1 MDIQFVSF
9 EQYCNL
15 KKYKKFCDKTIY
27 KTFNELQ
34 KYKDTEGNII
44 DELSL
49 FNKYISEC
57 TKDNKELIINKN
69 SMKTEDIKSKEKK
82 ERVLGW
88 KENLKL
94 AFQQN
99 KDIDPKNLS
108 EKEKKYWQELQTSDV
123 KKKPKVTLLDK
134 AKSLKEKIIAN
145 ANIFAD
151 KILNKAIAKEEQQK
165 AWETRKEELKA
176 EAAKKR
182 KEAALKKREEKAK
195 KLTQIHAS
203 IPTKDTSK
211 KQKAIDKEIEKKH
224 DEKMIAMETKFENF
238 NPKQR
243 KLTKEERIERNRKR
257 AIKLVHHE
265 EIKDKI
271 KHTTKEEREKAAA
284 EARKAAYL
292 AYKAEMQRQASE
304 IEADPTYQARQKKR
318 AKSEQERLN
327 MLAEKRK
334 ARMDKLQRVELTQ
347 KQKTLKDLEH
357 FKLAQERRNKKK
369 LERRQMYLSKGGI
382 QLPKVKNKV
391 EIRPI
396 VEQPKKQD
404 SSKHRYIVRT
414 QYIDQPSLTGDRVG
428 AIVCLPDKLKDIVKY
443 SFNKMMEKES
453 DKVVGY
459 FIYDSDNP
467 EVCIMEMVN
476 SKYREIDGVTI
487 TRLQKQDKTA
497 A

>member
-1 MDIQFVSF
+1 
-9 EQYCNL
+9 
-15 KKYKKFCDKTIY
+15 
-27 KTFNELQ
+27 
-34 KYKDTEGNII
+34 
-44 DELSL
+44 
-49 FNKYISEC
+49 
-57 TKDNKELIINKN
+57 
-69 SMKTEDIKSKEKK
+69 MKTKDIKSTEKK
-82 ERVLGW
+82 
-88 KENLKL
+88 
-94 AFQQN
+94 
-99 KDIDPKNLS
+99 IS
-108 EKEKKYWQELQTSDV
+108 S
-123 KKKPKVTLLDK
+123 LDK
-134 AKSLKEKIIAN
+134 VKALKEKIIAN
-145 ANIFAD
+145 ANALAD
-151 KILNKAIAKEEQQK
+151 RILSKAIAKEEQEK
-165 AWETRKEELKA
+165 AWETRKKELKA

-195 KLTQIHAS
+195 KLSQIHSS

-211 KQKAIDKEIEKKH
+211 KQKAIDKAIEEKH
-224 DEKMIAMETKFENF
+224 DEKMIAKETKFEDF
-238 NPKQR
+238 NPKRQ
-243 KLTKEERIERNRKR
+243 KLTKEERIERNKKR
-257 AIKLVHHE
+257 AIKLIHHK

-271 KHTTKEEREKAAA
+271 KHITKEEKEKIAA
-284 EARKAAYL
+284 EARKAGYL
-292 AYKAEMQRQASE
+292 AYKAEMQKQASE
-304 IEADPTYQARQKKR
+304 IAADPKAYQIRQEKR
-318 AKSEQERLN
+318 KKSEQERLN

-357 FKLAQERRNKKK
+357 FKLAQERRNEKK
-369 LERRQMYLSKGGI
+369 LQRRQMYLSKGGI

-391 EIRPI
+391 KVRPI

>member
-1 MDIQFVSF
+1 
-9 EQYCNL
+9 
-15 KKYKKFCDKTIY
+15 
-27 KTFNELQ
+27 
-34 KYKDTEGNII
+34 
-44 DELSL
+44 
-49 FNKYISEC
+49 
-57 TKDNKELIINKN
+57 
-69 SMKTEDIKSKEKK
+69 MKTKDIKSTEKK
-82 ERVLGW
+82 
-88 KENLKL
+88 
-94 AFQQN
+94 
-99 KDIDPKNLS
+99 IS
-108 EKEKKYWQELQTSDV
+108 S
-123 KKKPKVTLLDK
+123 LDK
-134 AKSLKEKIIAN
+134 VKALKEKIIAN
-145 ANIFAD
+145 ANALAD
-151 KILNKAIAKEEQQK
+151 RILSKAIAKEEQEK

-195 KLTQIHAS
+195 KLSQIHSS

-211 KQKAIDKEIEKKH
+211 EQKAIDKAIEEKH
-224 DEKMIAMETKFENF
+224 DKKIIAKETKFEDF
-238 NPKQR
+238 NPKRQ
-243 KLTKEERIERNRKR
+243 KLTKEERIERNKKR
-257 AIKLVHHE
+257 AIKLIHHK
-265 EIKDKI
+265 EIKDKT
-271 KHTTKEEREKAAA
+271 KHITKEERERIVA
-284 EARKAAYL
+284 EARKAGYL
-292 AYKAEMQRQASE
+292 AYKAEMQKQASE
-304 IEADPTYQARQKKR
+304 IAADPKAYQARQEKR
-318 AKSEQERLN
+318 KKSEQERLN

-357 FKLAQERRNKKK
+357 FKLVQERRNKKK
-369 LERRQMYLSKGGI
+369 LERRQMYLSKSGI

>member
-1 MDIQFVSF
+1 
-9 EQYCNL
+9 
-15 KKYKKFCDKTIY
+15 
-27 KTFNELQ
+27 
-34 KYKDTEGNII
+34 
-44 DELSL
+44 
-49 FNKYISEC
+49 
-57 TKDNKELIINKN
+57 
-69 SMKTEDIKSKEKK
+69 MKTKDIKSTEKK
-82 ERVLGW
+82 
-88 KENLKL
+88 
-94 AFQQN
+94 
-99 KDIDPKNLS
+99 IS
-108 EKEKKYWQELQTSDV
+108 S
-123 KKKPKVTLLDK
+123 LDK
-134 AKSLKEKIIAN
+134 VKALKEKIIAN
-145 ANIFAD
+145 ANALAD
-151 KILNKAIAKEEQQK
+151 RILSKAIAKEEQEK
-165 AWETRKEELKA
+165 AWETRKKELKA

-195 KLTQIHAS
+195 KFSQIRSS

-211 KQKAIDKEIEKKH
+211 KQKAIDKAIEEKH
-224 DEKMIAMETKFENF
+224 DEKMIAKEIKFEDF
-238 NPKQR
+238 NPKRQ
-243 KLTKEERIERNRKR
+243 KLTKEERIERNKKR
-257 AIKLVHHE
+257 AIKLIHHK
-265 EIKDKI
+265 EIKDKT
-271 KHTTKEEREKAAA
+271 KHITKEERERIAA
-284 EARKAAYL
+284 EARKAGYL
-292 AYKAEMQRQASE
+292 AYKAEMQKQASE
-304 IEADPTYQARQKKR
+304 IAADPKAYQARQEKR
-318 AKSEQERLN
+318 EKSEQERLN

-357 FKLAQERRNKKK
+357 FKLAQERRNEKK
-369 LERRQMYLSKGGI
+369 LQRRQMYLSKGGI

-391 EIRPI
+391 EVRPI
-396 VEQPKKQD
+396 IEQPKKQD

-487 TRLQKQDKTA
+487 TRLQKQNKTA

>member
-1 MDIQFVSF
+1 
-9 EQYCNL
+9 
-15 KKYKKFCDKTIY
+15 
-27 KTFNELQ
+27 
-34 KYKDTEGNII
+34 
-44 DELSL
+44 
-49 FNKYISEC
+49 
-57 TKDNKELIINKN
+57 
-69 SMKTEDIKSKEKK
+69 MKTKDIKSTEKK
-82 ERVLGW
+82 
-88 KENLKL
+88 
-94 AFQQN
+94 
-99 KDIDPKNLS
+99 IS
-108 EKEKKYWQELQTSDV
+108 S
-123 KKKPKVTLLDK
+123 LDK
-134 AKSLKEKIIAN
+134 VKALKEKIIAN
-145 ANIFAD
+145 ANALAD
-151 KILNKAIAKEEQQK
+151 RILSKAIAKEEQEK

-195 KLTQIHAS
+195 KLSQIHSS

-211 KQKAIDKEIEKKH
+211 KQKAIDKAIEEKH
-224 DEKMIAMETKFENF
+224 DKKMIAKETKFEDF
-238 NPKQR
+238 NPKRQ
-243 KLTKEERIERNRKR
+243 KLTKEERIERNKKR
-257 AIKLVHHE
+257 AIKLIHHK
-265 EIKDKI
+265 EIKDKT
-271 KHTTKEEREKAAA
+271 KHITKEEKEKIAA
-284 EARKAAYL
+284 EDRKAGYL
-292 AYKAEMQRQASE
+292 AYKAEMQKQASE
-304 IEADPTYQARQKKR
+304 IAADPKAYQVRQEKR
-318 AKSEQERLN
+318 KKSEQERLN

-357 FKLAQERRNKKK
+357 FKLAQERRNEKK
-369 LERRQMYLSKGGI
+369 LQRRQMYLSKGGI

-391 EIRPI
+391 EVRPI
-396 VEQPKKQD
+396 IEQPKKQD

>member
-1 MDIQFVSF
+1 
-9 EQYCNL
+9 
-15 KKYKKFCDKTIY
+15 
-27 KTFNELQ
+27 
-34 KYKDTEGNII
+34 
-44 DELSL
+44 
-49 FNKYISEC
+49 
-57 TKDNKELIINKN
+57 
-69 SMKTEDIKSKEKK
+69 MKTKDIKSTEKK
-82 ERVLGW
+82 
-88 KENLKL
+88 
-94 AFQQN
+94 
-99 KDIDPKNLS
+99 IS
-108 EKEKKYWQELQTSDV
+108 S
-123 KKKPKVTLLDK
+123 LDK
-134 AKSLKEKIIAN
+134 VKALKEKIIAN
-145 ANIFAD
+145 ANALAD
-151 KILNKAIAKEEQQK
+151 RILNKAIAKEEQQK

-182 KEAALKKREEKAK
+182 KEVALKKREEKAK
-195 KLTQIHAS
+195 KLIQIHTS

-211 KQKAIDKEIEKKH
+211 KQKDIDKEIEKKH
-224 DEKMIAMETKFENF
+224 DEKMIAMETKFEDF
-238 NPKQR
+238 NPKQQ
-243 KLTKEERIERNRKR
+243 KLTKEERIERNKKR
-257 AIKLVHHE
+257 AIKLIHHK

-271 KHTTKEEREKAAA
+271 KHTTKEEREKIAA
-284 EARKAAYL
+284 EARKAGYL
-292 AYKAEMQRQASE
+292 AYKAEMQKQASE
-304 IEADPTYQARQKKR
+304 IAADPKAYQARQKKR

-391 EIRPI
+391 ELTQKQKTLKDLEHFKLAQERRNKKKLERRQMYLSKGGIQLPKVKNKVEIRPI

-414 QYIDQPSLTGDRVG
+414 QYIDQPSLTEDRVG

-453 DKVVGY
+453 DEVVGY

>member
-1 MDIQFVSF
+1 
-9 EQYCNL
+9 
-15 KKYKKFCDKTIY
+15 
-27 KTFNELQ
+27 
-34 KYKDTEGNII
+34 
-44 DELSL
+44 
-49 FNKYISEC
+49 
-57 TKDNKELIINKN
+57 
-69 SMKTEDIKSKEKK
+69 MKTKDIKSTEKK
-82 ERVLGW
+82 
-88 KENLKL
+88 
-94 AFQQN
+94 
-99 KDIDPKNLS
+99 IS
-108 EKEKKYWQELQTSDV
+108 S
-123 KKKPKVTLLDK
+123 LDK
-134 AKSLKEKIIAN
+134 VKALKEKIIAN
-145 ANIFAD
+145 ANALAD
-151 KILNKAIAKEEQQK
+151 RILNKAIAKEEQQK

-195 KLTQIHAS
+195 KLIQIHTS

-211 KQKAIDKEIEKKH
+211 KQKAIDEEIEKKH
-224 DEKMIAMETKFENF
+224 DEKMIAIETKFENF
-238 NPKQR
+238 NPKQQ
-243 KLTKEERIERNRKR
+243 KLTKEEQIERNKKR
-257 AIKLVHHE
+257 AIKLIHHK

-271 KHTTKEEREKAAA
+271 KHTTKEEREKIAA
-284 EARKAAYL
+284 EARKAGYL

-304 IEADPTYQARQKKR
+304 IAADPKAYQARQEKR
-318 AKSEQERLN
+318 AKSEQERLS

-334 ARMDKLQRVELTQ
+334 ARMEKLQRVELTQ

>member
-1 MDIQFVSF
+1 
-9 EQYCNL
+9 
-15 KKYKKFCDKTIY
+15 
-27 KTFNELQ
+27 
-34 KYKDTEGNII
+34 
-44 DELSL
+44 
-49 FNKYISEC
+49 
-57 TKDNKELIINKN
+57 
-69 SMKTEDIKSKEKK
+69 MKTKDIKSTEKK
-82 ERVLGW
+82 
-88 KENLKL
+88 
-94 AFQQN
+94 
-99 KDIDPKNLS
+99 IS
-108 EKEKKYWQELQTSDV
+108 S
-123 KKKPKVTLLDK
+123 LDK
-134 AKSLKEKIIAN
+134 VKALKEKIIAN
-145 ANIFAD
+145 ANALAD
-151 KILNKAIAKEEQQK
+151 RILSKAIAKEEQEK

-195 KLTQIHAS
+195 KLSQIHSS

-211 KQKAIDKEIEKKH
+211 KQKAIDKAIEEKH
-224 DEKMIAMETKFENF
+224 DEKMIAKETKFEDF
-238 NPKQR
+238 NPKRQ
-243 KLTKEERIERNRKR
+243 KLTKEERIERNKKR
-257 AIKLVHHE
+257 TIKLIHHK
-265 EIKDKI
+265 EIKDKT
-271 KHTTKEEREKAAA
+271 KHITKEEREKIAA
-284 EARKAAYL
+284 EARKADYL
-292 AYKAEMQRQASE
+292 AYKAEMQKQASE
-304 IEADPTYQARQKKR
+304 IAADPKAYQARQEKR

-334 ARMDKLQRVELTQ
+334 ARIDKLQRVELTQ

-391 EIRPI
+391 EVRPI
-396 VEQPKKQD
+396 IEQPKKQD

-443 SFNKMMEKES
+443 SFNKIMEKES

>member
-1 MDIQFVSF
+1 
-9 EQYCNL
+9 
-15 KKYKKFCDKTIY
+15 
-27 KTFNELQ
+27 
-34 KYKDTEGNII
+34 
-44 DELSL
+44 
-49 FNKYISEC
+49 
-57 TKDNKELIINKN
+57 
-69 SMKTEDIKSKEKK
+69 MKTKDIKSTEKK
-82 ERVLGW
+82 
-88 KENLKL
+88 
-94 AFQQN
+94 
-99 KDIDPKNLS
+99 IS
-108 EKEKKYWQELQTSDV
+108 S
-123 KKKPKVTLLDK
+123 LDK
-134 AKSLKEKIIAN
+134 VKALKEKIIAN
-145 ANIFAD
+145 ANALAD
-151 KILNKAIAKEEQQK
+151 RILSKAIAKEEQEK

-195 KLTQIHAS
+195 KLSQIHSS

-211 KQKAIDKEIEKKH
+211 KQKAIDKAIEEKH
-224 DEKMIAMETKFENF
+224 DEKMIAKEIKFEDF
-238 NPKQR
+238 NPKRQ
-243 KLTKEERIERNRKR
+243 KLTKEERIERNKKR
-257 AIKLVHHE
+257 AIKLIHHK
-265 EIKDKI
+265 EIKDKT
-271 KHTTKEEREKAAA
+271 KHITKEEKEKIAA
-284 EARKAAYL
+284 EARKAGYL

-304 IEADPTYQARQKKR
+304 IAADPKAYQVCKEKR
-318 AKSEQERLN
+318 KKSEQERLN

-334 ARMDKLQRVELTQ
+334 ARMDKLQQVELTQ

-357 FKLAQERRNKKK
+357 FKLAQERRNEKK
-369 LERRQMYLSKGGI
+369 LQRRQMYLSKDGI

-391 EIRPI
+391 EVRPI

>member
-1 MDIQFVSF
+1 
-9 EQYCNL
+9 
-15 KKYKKFCDKTIY
+15 
-27 KTFNELQ
+27 
-34 KYKDTEGNII
+34 
-44 DELSL
+44 
-49 FNKYISEC
+49 
-57 TKDNKELIINKN
+57 
-69 SMKTEDIKSKEKK
+69 MKTKDIKSTEKK
-82 ERVLGW
+82 
-88 KENLKL
+88 
-94 AFQQN
+94 
-99 KDIDPKNLS
+99 IS
-108 EKEKKYWQELQTSDV
+108 S
-123 KKKPKVTLLDK
+123 LDK
-134 AKSLKEKIIAN
+134 VKALKEKIIAN
-145 ANIFAD
+145 ANALAD
-151 KILNKAIAKEEQQK
+151 RILSKAIAKEEQEK

-195 KLTQIHAS
+195 KLSQIHSS

-211 KQKAIDKEIEKKH
+211 EQKAIDKAIEEKH
-224 DEKMIAMETKFENF
+224 DKKIIAKETKFEDF
-238 NPKQR
+238 NPKRQ
-243 KLTKEERIERNRKR
+243 KLTKEERIERNKKR
-257 AIKLVHHE
+257 AIKLIHHK
-265 EIKDKI
+265 EIKDKT
-271 KHTTKEEREKAAA
+271 KHITKEERERIVA
-284 EARKAAYL
+284 EARKAGYL
-292 AYKAEMQRQASE
+292 AYKAEMQKQASE
-304 IEADPTYQARQKKR
+304 IAADPKAYQARQEKR
-318 AKSEQERLN
+318 KKSEQERLN

-334 ARMDKLQRVELTQ
+334 ARMEKLQRVELTQ

-459 FIYDSDNP
+459 FIYDSNNP

>member
-1 MDIQFVSF
+1 
-9 EQYCNL
+9 
-15 KKYKKFCDKTIY
+15 
-27 KTFNELQ
+27 
-34 KYKDTEGNII
+34 
-44 DELSL
+44 
-49 FNKYISEC
+49 
-57 TKDNKELIINKN
+57 
-69 SMKTEDIKSKEKK
+69 MKTKDIKSTEKK
-82 ERVLGW
+82 
-88 KENLKL
+88 
-94 AFQQN
+94 
-99 KDIDPKNLS
+99 IS
-108 EKEKKYWQELQTSDV
+108 S
-123 KKKPKVTLLDK
+123 LDK
-134 AKSLKEKIIAN
+134 VKALKEKIIAN
-145 ANIFAD
+145 ANALAD
-151 KILNKAIAKEEQQK
+151 RILSKAIAKEEQEK
-165 AWETRKEELKA
+165 AWETRKKELKA

-195 KLTQIHAS
+195 KLSQIHSS

-211 KQKAIDKEIEKKH
+211 KQKAIDKAIEEKH
-224 DEKMIAMETKFENF
+224 DKKMIAKETKFEDF
-238 NPKQR
+238 NPKRQ
-243 KLTKEERIERNRKR
+243 KLTKEERIERNKKR
-257 AIKLVHHE
+257 AIKLIHHK
-265 EIKDKI
+265 EIKDKT
-271 KHTTKEEREKAAA
+271 KHITKEEKERIAA
-284 EARKAAYL
+284 EARKAGYL
-292 AYKAEMQRQASE
+292 AYKAEMQKQASE
-304 IEADPTYQARQKKR
+304 IAADPKAYQVRQEKR
-318 AKSEQERLN
+318 KKSEQERLN

-357 FKLAQERRNKKK
+357 FKLAQERRNEKK
-369 LERRQMYLSKGGI
+369 LQRRQMYLSKGGI

-391 EIRPI
+391 EVRPI
-396 VEQPKKQD
+396 IEQPKKQD

-467 EVCIMEMVN
+467 EVCIIEMVN

>member
-1 MDIQFVSF
+1 
-9 EQYCNL
+9 
-15 KKYKKFCDKTIY
+15 
-27 KTFNELQ
+27 
-34 KYKDTEGNII
+34 
-44 DELSL
+44 
-49 FNKYISEC
+49 
-57 TKDNKELIINKN
+57 
-69 SMKTEDIKSKEKK
+69 MKTKDIKSTEKK
-82 ERVLGW
+82 
-88 KENLKL
+88 
-94 AFQQN
+94 
-99 KDIDPKNLS
+99 IS
-108 EKEKKYWQELQTSDV
+108 S
-123 KKKPKVTLLDK
+123 LDK
-134 AKSLKEKIIAN
+134 VKALKEKIIAN
-145 ANIFAD
+145 ANALAD
-151 KILNKAIAKEEQQK
+151 RILSKAIAKEEQEK

-195 KLTQIHAS
+195 KLSQIHSS

-211 KQKAIDKEIEKKH
+211 KQKAIDKAIEEKH
-224 DEKMIAMETKFENF
+224 DEKMIAKETKFEDF
-238 NPKQR
+238 NPKRQ
-243 KLTKEERIERNRKR
+243 KLTKEERIERNKKR
-257 AIKLVHHE
+257 AIKLIHHK
-265 EIKDKI
+265 EIKDKT
-271 KHTTKEEREKAAA
+271 KHITKEEKEKIAA
-284 EARKAAYL
+284 EARKAGYL
-292 AYKAEMQRQASE
+292 AYKAEMQKQASE
-304 IEADPTYQARQKKR
+304 IAADPKAYQARQEKR
-318 AKSEQERLN
+318 KKSEQERLN

-357 FKLAQERRNKKK
+357 FKLAQERRNEKK
-369 LERRQMYLSKGGI
+369 LQRRQMYLSKGGI

-391 EIRPI
+391 EVRPI

-453 DKVVGY
+453 NKVVGY

>member
-1 MDIQFVSF
+1 
-9 EQYCNL
+9 
-15 KKYKKFCDKTIY
+15 
-27 KTFNELQ
+27 
-34 KYKDTEGNII
+34 
-44 DELSL
+44 
-49 FNKYISEC
+49 
-57 TKDNKELIINKN
+57 
-69 SMKTEDIKSKEKK
+69 MKTKDIKSTEKK
-82 ERVLGW
+82 
-88 KENLKL
+88 
-94 AFQQN
+94 
-99 KDIDPKNLS
+99 
-108 EKEKKYWQELQTSDV
+108 TSS
-123 KKKPKVTLLDK
+123 LDK
-134 AKSLKEKIIAN
+134 VKALKEKIIAN
-145 ANIFAD
+145 ANALAD
-151 KILNKAIAKEEQQK
+151 RILNKAIAKEEQQK

-195 KLTQIHAS
+195 KLSQIHSS

-211 KQKAIDKEIEKKH
+211 KQKAIDKAIEEKH
-224 DEKMIAMETKFENF
+224 DEKMIAKEIKFEDF
-238 NPKQR
+238 NPKRQ
-243 KLTKEERIERNRKR
+243 KLTKEERIERNKKR
-257 AIKLVHHE
+257 AIKLIHHKG
-265 EIKDKI
+265 IKNKT
-271 KHTTKEEREKAAA
+271 KHITKEEKEKIAA
-284 EARKAAYL
+284 EARKAGYL
-292 AYKAEMQRQASE
+292 AYKAEMQKQASE
-304 IEADPTYQARQKKR
+304 IAADPKAYQARQEKR
-318 AKSEQERLN
+318 KKSEQERLN

-357 FKLAQERRNKKK
+357 FKLAQERRNEKK
-369 LERRQMYLSKGGI
+369 LQRRQMYLSKGSI

-391 EIRPI
+391 EVRPI
-396 VEQPKKQD
+396 IEQPKKQD

>member
-1 MDIQFVSF
+1 
-9 EQYCNL
+9 
-15 KKYKKFCDKTIY
+15 
-27 KTFNELQ
+27 
-34 KYKDTEGNII
+34 
-44 DELSL
+44 
-49 FNKYISEC
+49 
-57 TKDNKELIINKN
+57 
-69 SMKTEDIKSKEKK
+69 MKTKDIKSTEKK
-82 ERVLGW
+82 
-88 KENLKL
+88 
-94 AFQQN
+94 
-99 KDIDPKNLS
+99 IS
-108 EKEKKYWQELQTSDV
+108 S
-123 KKKPKVTLLDK
+123 LDK
-134 AKSLKEKIIAN
+134 VKALKEKIIAN
-145 ANIFAD
+145 ANALAD
-151 KILNKAIAKEEQQK
+151 RILSKAIAKEEQEK

-195 KLTQIHAS
+195 KLSQIHSS

-211 KQKAIDKEIEKKH
+211 EQKAIDKAIEEKH
-224 DEKMIAMETKFENF
+224 DKKIIAKETKFEDF
-238 NPKQR
+238 NPKRQ
-243 KLTKEERIERNRKR
+243 KLTKEERIERNKKR
-257 AIKLVHHE
+257 AIKLIHHK
-265 EIKDKI
+265 EIKDKT
-271 KHTTKEEREKAAA
+271 KHITKEERERIVA
-284 EARKAAYL
+284 EARKAGYL
-292 AYKAEMQRQASE
+292 AYKAEMQKQASE
-304 IEADPTYQARQKKR
+304 IAADPKAYQARQEKR
-318 AKSEQERLN
+318 AKSEQERLS

-334 ARMDKLQRVELTQ
+334 TRMEKLQRVELTQ

>member
-1 MDIQFVSF
+1 
-9 EQYCNL
+9 
-15 KKYKKFCDKTIY
+15 
-27 KTFNELQ
+27 
-34 KYKDTEGNII
+34 
-44 DELSL
+44 
-49 FNKYISEC
+49 
-57 TKDNKELIINKN
+57 
-69 SMKTEDIKSKEKK
+69 MKTKDIKSTEKK
-82 ERVLGW
+82 
-88 KENLKL
+88 
-94 AFQQN
+94 
-99 KDIDPKNLS
+99 
-108 EKEKKYWQELQTSDV
+108 TSS
-123 KKKPKVTLLDK
+123 LDK
-134 AKSLKEKIIAN
+134 VKALKEKIIAN
-145 ANIFAD
+145 ANALAD
-151 KILNKAIAKEEQQK
+151 RILNKAIAKEEQQK

-195 KLTQIHAS
+195 KLSQIHSS

-211 KQKAIDKEIEKKH
+211 KQKAIDKAIEEKH
-224 DEKMIAMETKFENF
+224 DEKMIAKETKFEDF
-238 NPKQR
+238 NSKRQ
-243 KLTKEERIERNRKR
+243 KLTKEERIERNKKR
-257 AIKLVHHE
+257 AIKLIHHK

-271 KHTTKEEREKAAA
+271 KHTTKEEREKIAA
-284 EARKAAYL
+284 EARKAGYL

-304 IEADPTYQARQKKR
+304 IAADPKAYQVRQKKR

-396 VEQPKKQD
+396 VEQPKKQE

-414 QYIDQPSLTGDRVG
+414 QYIDQPTLTGDRVG

>member
-1 MDIQFVSF
+1 
-9 EQYCNL
+9 
-15 KKYKKFCDKTIY
+15 
-27 KTFNELQ
+27 
-34 KYKDTEGNII
+34 
-44 DELSL
+44 
-49 FNKYISEC
+49 
-57 TKDNKELIINKN
+57 
-69 SMKTEDIKSKEKK
+69 MKTKDIKSTEKK
-82 ERVLGW
+82 
-88 KENLKL
+88 
-94 AFQQN
+94 
-99 KDIDPKNLS
+99 IS
-108 EKEKKYWQELQTSDV
+108 S
-123 KKKPKVTLLDK
+123 LDK
-134 AKSLKEKIIAN
+134 VKALKEKIIAN
-145 ANIFAD
+145 ANALAD
-151 KILNKAIAKEEQQK
+151 RILSKAIAKEEQEK

-195 KLTQIHAS
+195 KLSQIHSS

-211 KQKAIDKEIEKKH
+211 KQKAIDKAIEEKH
-224 DEKMIAMETKFENF
+224 DEKMIAKETKFEDF
-238 NPKQR
+238 NPKRQ
-243 KLTKEERIERNRKR
+243 KLTKEERIERNKKR
-257 AIKLVHHE
+257 AIKLIHHK
-265 EIKDKI
+265 EIKDKT
-271 KHTTKEEREKAAA
+271 KHITKEEKEKIAA
-284 EARKAAYL
+284 EARKAGYL
-292 AYKAEMQRQASE
+292 AYKAEMQKQASE
-304 IEADPTYQARQKKR
+304 IAADPKAYQARQEKR
-318 AKSEQERLN
+318 KKSEQERLN

-391 EIRPI
+391 EVRPI
-396 VEQPKKQD
+396 IEQPKKQD

-476 SKYREIDGVTI
+476 SKYREINGVTI
-487 TRLQKQDKTA
+487 TRLQKQNKTA

>member
-1 MDIQFVSF
+1 
-9 EQYCNL
+9 
-15 KKYKKFCDKTIY
+15 
-27 KTFNELQ
+27 
-34 KYKDTEGNII
+34 
-44 DELSL
+44 
-49 FNKYISEC
+49 
-57 TKDNKELIINKN
+57 
-69 SMKTEDIKSKEKK
+69 MKTKDIKSTEKK
-82 ERVLGW
+82 
-88 KENLKL
+88 
-94 AFQQN
+94 
-99 KDIDPKNLS
+99 
-108 EKEKKYWQELQTSDV
+108 TSS
-123 KKKPKVTLLDK
+123 LDK
-134 AKSLKEKIIAN
+134 VKALKEKIIAN
-145 ANIFAD
+145 ANALAD
-151 KILNKAIAKEEQQK
+151 RILNKAIAKEEQQK

-195 KLTQIHAS
+195 KLIQIHTS

-211 KQKAIDKEIEKKH
+211 KQKAIDEEIEKKH
-224 DEKMIAMETKFENF
+224 DEKMIAMETKFEDF
-238 NPKQR
+238 DPKRQ

-257 AIKLVHHE
+257 AIKLIHHK

-304 IEADPTYQARQKKR
+304 IAADPKAYQARQEKR
-318 AKSEQERLN
+318 KKSEQERLN

-334 ARMDKLQRVELTQ
+334 ARMDKLQQVELTQ
-347 KQKTLKDLEH
+347 KQKILKDLEH
-357 FKLAQERRNKKK
+357 FKLAQERRNEKK
-369 LERRQMYLSKGGI
+369 LQRRQMYLSKGGI

-391 EIRPI
+391 EVRPI
-396 VEQPKKQD
+396 IEQPKKQD

-487 TRLQKQDKTA
+487 TRLQKQNKTA

>member
-1 MDIQFVSF
+1 
-9 EQYCNL
+9 
-15 KKYKKFCDKTIY
+15 
-27 KTFNELQ
+27 
-34 KYKDTEGNII
+34 
-44 DELSL
+44 
-49 FNKYISEC
+49 
-57 TKDNKELIINKN
+57 
-69 SMKTEDIKSKEKK
+69 MKTKDIKSTEKK
-82 ERVLGW
+82 
-88 KENLKL
+88 
-94 AFQQN
+94 
-99 KDIDPKNLS
+99 IS
-108 EKEKKYWQELQTSDV
+108 S
-123 KKKPKVTLLDK
+123 LDK
-134 AKSLKEKIIAN
+134 VKALKEKIIAN
-145 ANIFAD
+145 ANALAD
-151 KILNKAIAKEEQQK
+151 RILSKAIAKEEQEK

-195 KLTQIHAS
+195 KLSQIHSS

-211 KQKAIDKEIEKKH
+211 KQKAIDKAIEEKH
-224 DEKMIAMETKFENF
+224 DEKMIAKETKFEDF
-238 NPKQR
+238 NPKRQ
-243 KLTKEERIERNRKR
+243 KLTKEERIERNKKR
-257 AIKLVHHE
+257 AIKLIHHK
-265 EIKDKI
+265 EIKDKT
-271 KHTTKEEREKAAA
+271 KHITKEEKEKIAA
-284 EARKAAYL
+284 EARKAGYL
-292 AYKAEMQRQASE
+292 AYKAEMQKQASE
-304 IEADPTYQARQKKR
+304 IAADPKAYQARQEKR
-318 AKSEQERLN
+318 KKSEQERLN

-357 FKLAQERRNKKK
+357 FKLAQERRNEKK
-369 LERRQMYLSKGGI
+369 LQRRQMYLSKGGI

-391 EIRPI
+391 EVRPI
-396 VEQPKKQD
+396 IEQPKKQD

>member
-1 MDIQFVSF
+1 
-9 EQYCNL
+9 
-15 KKYKKFCDKTIY
+15 
-27 KTFNELQ
+27 
-34 KYKDTEGNII
+34 
-44 DELSL
+44 
-49 FNKYISEC
+49 
-57 TKDNKELIINKN
+57 
-69 SMKTEDIKSKEKK
+69 MKTKDIKSTEKK
-82 ERVLGW
+82 
-88 KENLKL
+88 
-94 AFQQN
+94 
-99 KDIDPKNLS
+99 IS
-108 EKEKKYWQELQTSDV
+108 S
-123 KKKPKVTLLDK
+123 LDK
-134 AKSLKEKIIAN
+134 VKALKEKIIAN
-145 ANIFAD
+145 ANALAD
-151 KILNKAIAKEEQQK
+151 RILSKAIAKEEQEK

-195 KLTQIHAS
+195 KLSQIHSS

-211 KQKAIDKEIEKKH
+211 KQKAIDKAIEEKH
-224 DEKMIAMETKFENF
+224 DEKMIAKETKFEDF
-238 NPKQR
+238 NPKRQ
-243 KLTKEERIERNRKR
+243 KLTKEERIERNKKR
-257 AIKLVHHE
+257 AIKLIHHK
-265 EIKDKI
+265 EIKDKT
-271 KHTTKEEREKAAA
+271 KHITKEEKEKIAA
-284 EARKAAYL
+284 EARKAGYL
-292 AYKAEMQRQASE
+292 AYKAEMQKQASE
-304 IEADPTYQARQKKR
+304 IAADPKAYQARQEKR
-318 AKSEQERLN
+318 KKSEQERLN

-334 ARMDKLQRVELTQ
+334 ARMEKLQRVELTQ

-391 EIRPI
+391 EVRPI
-396 VEQPKKQD
+396 IEQPKKQD

-487 TRLQKQDKTA
+487 TRLQKQNKTA

>member
-1 MDIQFVSF
+1 
-9 EQYCNL
+9 
-15 KKYKKFCDKTIY
+15 
-27 KTFNELQ
+27 
-34 KYKDTEGNII
+34 
-44 DELSL
+44 
-49 FNKYISEC
+49 
-57 TKDNKELIINKN
+57 
-69 SMKTEDIKSKEKK
+69 MKTKDIKSTEKK
-82 ERVLGW
+82 
-88 KENLKL
+88 
-94 AFQQN
+94 
-99 KDIDPKNLS
+99 IS
-108 EKEKKYWQELQTSDV
+108 S
-123 KKKPKVTLLDK
+123 LDK
-134 AKSLKEKIIAN
+134 VKALKEKIIAN
-145 ANIFAD
+145 ANALAD
-151 KILNKAIAKEEQQK
+151 RILSKAIAKEEQEK

-195 KLTQIHAS
+195 KLSQIHSS

-211 KQKAIDKEIEKKH
+211 KQKAIDKAIEEKH
-224 DEKMIAMETKFENF
+224 DKKIIAKETKFEDF
-238 NPKQR
+238 NPKRQ
-243 KLTKEERIERNRKR
+243 KLTKEERIERNKKR
-257 AIKLVHHE
+257 AIKLIHHK
-265 EIKDKI
+265 EIKDKT
-271 KHTTKEEREKAAA
+271 KHITKEERERIVA
-284 EARKAAYL
+284 EARKAGYL
-292 AYKAEMQRQASE
+292 AYKAEMQKQASE
-304 IEADPTYQARQKKR
+304 IAADPKAYQARQEKR
-318 AKSEQERLN
+318 KKSEQERLN

-334 ARMDKLQRVELTQ
+334 ARMDKLQQVELIQ

-357 FKLAQERRNKKK
+357 FKLAQERRNEKK
-369 LERRQMYLSKGGI
+369 LQRRQMYLSKGGI

-391 EIRPI
+391 EVRPI

>member
-1 MDIQFVSF
+1 
-9 EQYCNL
+9 
-15 KKYKKFCDKTIY
+15 
-27 KTFNELQ
+27 
-34 KYKDTEGNII
+34 
-44 DELSL
+44 
-49 FNKYISEC
+49 
-57 TKDNKELIINKN
+57 
-69 SMKTEDIKSKEKK
+69 MKTKDIKSTEKK
-82 ERVLGW
+82 
-88 KENLKL
+88 
-94 AFQQN
+94 
-99 KDIDPKNLS
+99 IS
-108 EKEKKYWQELQTSDV
+108 S
-123 KKKPKVTLLDK
+123 LDK
-134 AKSLKEKIIAN
+134 VKALKEKIIAN
-145 ANIFAD
+145 ANALAD
-151 KILNKAIAKEEQQK
+151 RILSKAIAKEEQEK

-182 KEAALKKREEKAK
+182 KEAALKEREEKAK
-195 KLTQIHAS
+195 KLSQIHPS

-211 KQKAIDKEIEKKH
+211 KQKAIDKAIEEKH
-224 DEKMIAMETKFENF
+224 DEKMIAKETKFEDF
-238 NPKQR
+238 NPKRQ
-243 KLTKEERIERNRKR
+243 KLTKEERIERNKKR
-257 AIKLVHHE
+257 AIKLIHHK

-271 KHTTKEEREKAAA
+271 KHITKEEKEKIAA
-284 EARKAAYL
+284 EARKAGYL
-292 AYKAEMQRQASE
+292 AYKAEMQKQASE
-304 IEADPTYQARQKKR
+304 IAADPKAYQIRQEKR
-318 AKSEQERLN
+318 KKSEQERLN

-357 FKLAQERRNKKK
+357 FKLAQERRNEKK
-369 LERRQMYLSKGGI
+369 LQRRQMYLSKGDI

>member
-1 MDIQFVSF
+1 
-9 EQYCNL
+9 
-15 KKYKKFCDKTIY
+15 
-27 KTFNELQ
+27 
-34 KYKDTEGNII
+34 
-44 DELSL
+44 
-49 FNKYISEC
+49 
-57 TKDNKELIINKN
+57 
-69 SMKTEDIKSKEKK
+69 MKTKDIKSTEKK
-82 ERVLGW
+82 
-88 KENLKL
+88 
-94 AFQQN
+94 
-99 KDIDPKNLS
+99 IS
-108 EKEKKYWQELQTSDV
+108 S
-123 KKKPKVTLLDK
+123 LDK
-134 AKSLKEKIIAN
+134 VKALKEKIIAN
-145 ANIFAD
+145 ANALAD
-151 KILNKAIAKEEQQK
+151 RILSKAIAKEEQEK
-165 AWETRKEELKA
+165 AWETKKEELKA

-195 KLTQIHAS
+195 KLSQIHSS

-211 KQKAIDKEIEKKH
+211 KQKAIDKAIEEKH
-224 DEKMIAMETKFENF
+224 DEKMIAKETKFEDF
-238 NPKQR
+238 NPKRQ
-243 KLTKEERIERNRKR
+243 KLTKEERIERNKKR
-257 AIKLVHHE
+257 AIKLIHHK
-265 EIKDKI
+265 EIKDKT
-271 KHTTKEEREKAAA
+271 KHITKEEKERIAA
-284 EARKAAYL
+284 EARKAGYL
-292 AYKAEMQRQASE
+292 AYKAEMQKQASE
-304 IEADPTYQARQKKR
+304 IAADPKAYQARQEKR
-318 AKSEQERLN
+318 KKSEQERLN

-334 ARMDKLQRVELTQ
+334 ARMEKLQRVELTQ

-369 LERRQMYLSKGGI
+369 LQRRQMYLSKGGI

-391 EIRPI
+391 EVRPI
-396 VEQPKKQD
+396 IEQPKKQD

>member
-1 MDIQFVSF
+1 
-9 EQYCNL
+9 
-15 KKYKKFCDKTIY
+15 
-27 KTFNELQ
+27 
-34 KYKDTEGNII
+34 
-44 DELSL
+44 
-49 FNKYISEC
+49 
-57 TKDNKELIINKN
+57 
-69 SMKTEDIKSKEKK
+69 MKTKDIKSTEKK
-82 ERVLGW
+82 
-88 KENLKL
+88 
-94 AFQQN
+94 
-99 KDIDPKNLS
+99 IS
-108 EKEKKYWQELQTSDV
+108 S
-123 KKKPKVTLLDK
+123 LDK
-134 AKSLKEKIIAN
+134 VKALKEKIIAN
-145 ANIFAD
+145 ANALAD
-151 KILNKAIAKEEQQK
+151 RILSKAIAKEEQEK
-165 AWETRKEELKA
+165 AWETRKKELKA

-195 KLTQIHAS
+195 KLSQIHSS

-211 KQKAIDKEIEKKH
+211 KQKAIDKAIEEKH
-224 DEKMIAMETKFENF
+224 DEKMIAKETKFEDF
-238 NPKQR
+238 NPKRQ
-243 KLTKEERIERNRKR
+243 KLTKEERIERNKKR
-257 AIKLVHHE
+257 AIKLIHHK

-271 KHTTKEEREKAAA
+271 KHITKEEKEKIAA
-284 EARKAAYL
+284 EARKAGYL
-292 AYKAEMQRQASE
+292 AYKAEMQKQASE
-304 IEADPTYQARQKKR
+304 IAADPKAYQIRQEKR
-318 AKSEQERLN
+318 KKSEQERLN

-357 FKLAQERRNKKK
+357 FKLAQERRNEKK
-369 LERRQMYLSKGGI
+369 LQRRQMYLSKGSI

-391 EIRPI
+391 EVRPI

-414 QYIDQPSLTGDRVG
+414 QYIDQPSLTGDRIG

>member
-1 MDIQFVSF
+1 
-9 EQYCNL
+9 
-15 KKYKKFCDKTIY
+15 
-27 KTFNELQ
+27 
-34 KYKDTEGNII
+34 
-44 DELSL
+44 
-49 FNKYISEC
+49 
-57 TKDNKELIINKN
+57 
-69 SMKTEDIKSKEKK
+69 MKTKDIKSTEKK
-82 ERVLGW
+82 
-88 KENLKL
+88 
-94 AFQQN
+94 
-99 KDIDPKNLS
+99 IS
-108 EKEKKYWQELQTSDV
+108 S
-123 KKKPKVTLLDK
+123 LDK
-134 AKSLKEKIIAN
+134 VKALKEKIIAN
-145 ANIFAD
+145 ANALAD
-151 KILNKAIAKEEQQK
+151 RILSKAIAKEEQEK

-195 KLTQIHAS
+195 KLSQIHSS

-211 KQKAIDKEIEKKH
+211 KQKAIDKAIEEKH
-224 DEKMIAMETKFENF
+224 DEKMIAKEIKFEDF
-238 NPKQR
+238 NPKRQ
-243 KLTKEERIERNRKR
+243 KLTKEERIERNKKR
-257 AIKLVHHE
+257 AIKLIHHK
-265 EIKDKI
+265 EIKDKT
-271 KHTTKEEREKAAA
+271 KHITKEEKEKIAA
-284 EARKAAYL
+284 EARKAGYL
-292 AYKAEMQRQASE
+292 AYKAEMQKQASE
-304 IEADPTYQARQKKR
+304 IAADPKAYQARQEKR
-318 AKSEQERLN
+318 KKSEQERLN

-334 ARMDKLQRVELTQ
+334 ARMDKLQQVELTQ

-357 FKLAQERRNKKK
+357 FKLAQERRNEKK
-369 LERRQMYLSKGGI
+369 LQRRQMYLSKGGI

-391 EIRPI
+391 EVRPI
-396 VEQPKKQD
+396 IEQPKKQD

-487 TRLQKQDKTA
+487 TRLQKQNKTA

>member
-1 MDIQFVSF
+1 
-9 EQYCNL
+9 
-15 KKYKKFCDKTIY
+15 
-27 KTFNELQ
+27 
-34 KYKDTEGNII
+34 
-44 DELSL
+44 
-49 FNKYISEC
+49 
-57 TKDNKELIINKN
+57 
-69 SMKTEDIKSKEKK
+69 MKTKDIKSTEKK
-82 ERVLGW
+82 TSSL
-88 KENLKL
+88 
-94 AFQQN
+94 N
-99 KDIDPKNLS
+99 K
-108 EKEKKYWQELQTSDV
+108 V
-123 KKKPKVTLLDK
+123 K
-134 AKSLKEKIIAN
+134 ALKEKIIAN
-145 ANIFAD
+145 ANALAD
-151 KILNKAIAKEEQQK
+151 RILNKAIAKEEQQK

-195 KLTQIHAS
+195 KLIQIHTS

-211 KQKAIDKEIEKKH
+211 KQKAIDEEIEKKH
-224 DEKMIAMETKFENF
+224 DEKMIAMETKFEDF
-238 NPKQR
+238 DPKRQ

-257 AIKLVHHE
+257 AIKLVHHK

-304 IEADPTYQARQKKR
+304 IAADPKAYQARQEKR
-318 AKSEQERLN
+318 KKSEQERLN

-334 ARMDKLQRVELTQ
+334 ARMDKLQQVELTQ
-347 KQKTLKDLEH
+347 KQKILKDLEH
-357 FKLAQERRNKKK
+357 FKLAQERRNEKK
-369 LERRQMYLSKGGI
+369 LQRRQMYLSKGGI

-391 EIRPI
+391 EVRPI
-396 VEQPKKQD
+396 IEQPKKQD

>member
-1 MDIQFVSF
+1 
-9 EQYCNL
+9 
-15 KKYKKFCDKTIY
+15 
-27 KTFNELQ
+27 
-34 KYKDTEGNII
+34 
-44 DELSL
+44 
-49 FNKYISEC
+49 
-57 TKDNKELIINKN
+57 
-69 SMKTEDIKSKEKK
+69 MKTKDIKSTEKK
-82 ERVLGW
+82 
-88 KENLKL
+88 
-94 AFQQN
+94 
-99 KDIDPKNLS
+99 IS
-108 EKEKKYWQELQTSDV
+108 S
-123 KKKPKVTLLDK
+123 LDK
-134 AKSLKEKIIAN
+134 VKALKEKIIAN
-145 ANIFAD
+145 ANALAD
-151 KILNKAIAKEEQQK
+151 RILSKAIAKEEQEK
-165 AWETRKEELKA
+165 AWETRKKELKA

-195 KLTQIHAS
+195 KLSQIHS
-203 IPTKDTSK
+203 IIPTKDTSK
-211 KQKAIDKEIEKKH
+211 KQKAIDKAIEEKH
-224 DEKMIAMETKFENF
+224 DEKMIAKETKFEDF
-238 NPKQR
+238 NPKRQ
-243 KLTKEERIERNRKR
+243 KLTKEERIERNKKR
-257 AIKLVHHE
+257 AIKLIHHK

-271 KHTTKEEREKAAA
+271 KHITKEEKEKIAA
-284 EARKAAYL
+284 EARKAGYL
-292 AYKAEMQRQASE
+292 AYKAEMQKQASE
-304 IEADPTYQARQKKR
+304 IAADPKAYQIRQEKR
-318 AKSEQERLN
+318 KKSEQERLN

-357 FKLAQERRNKKK
+357 FKLAQERRNEKK
-369 LERRQMYLSKGGI
+369 LQRRQMYLSKGGI

>member
-1 MDIQFVSF
+1 
-9 EQYCNL
+9 
-15 KKYKKFCDKTIY
+15 
-27 KTFNELQ
+27 
-34 KYKDTEGNII
+34 
-44 DELSL
+44 
-49 FNKYISEC
+49 
-57 TKDNKELIINKN
+57 
-69 SMKTEDIKSKEKK
+69 MKTKDIKSTEKK
-82 ERVLGW
+82 
-88 KENLKL
+88 
-94 AFQQN
+94 
-99 KDIDPKNLS
+99 
-108 EKEKKYWQELQTSDV
+108 TSS
-123 KKKPKVTLLDK
+123 LDK
-134 AKSLKEKIIAN
+134 VKALKEKIIAN
-145 ANIFAD
+145 ANALAD
-151 KILNKAIAKEEQQK
+151 RILNKAIAKEEQQK

-195 KLTQIHAS
+195 KLIQIHTS

-211 KQKAIDKEIEKKH
+211 KQKAIDEEIEKKH
-224 DEKMIAMETKFENF
+224 DEKMIAMETKFEDF
-238 NPKQR
+238 DPKRQ

-257 AIKLVHHE
+257 AIKLVHHK

-304 IEADPTYQARQKKR
+304 IAADPKAYQARQEKR
-318 AKSEQERLN
+318 KKSEQERLN

-334 ARMDKLQRVELTQ
+334 ARMDKLQQVELTQ
-347 KQKTLKDLEH
+347 KQKILKDIEH
-357 FKLAQERRNKKK
+357 FKLAQERRNEKK
-369 LERRQMYLSKGGI
+369 LQRRQMYLSKGGI

>member
-1 MDIQFVSF
+1 
-9 EQYCNL
+9 
-15 KKYKKFCDKTIY
+15 
-27 KTFNELQ
+27 
-34 KYKDTEGNII
+34 
-44 DELSL
+44 
-49 FNKYISEC
+49 
-57 TKDNKELIINKN
+57 
-69 SMKTEDIKSKEKK
+69 MKTKDIKSTEKK
-82 ERVLGW
+82 
-88 KENLKL
+88 
-94 AFQQN
+94 
-99 KDIDPKNLS
+99 
-108 EKEKKYWQELQTSDV
+108 TSS
-123 KKKPKVTLLDK
+123 LDK
-134 AKSLKEKIIAN
+134 VKALKEKIIAN
-145 ANIFAD
+145 ANALAD
-151 KILNKAIAKEEQQK
+151 RILNKAIAKEEQQK

-195 KLTQIHAS
+195 KLIQIHTS

-211 KQKAIDKEIEKKH
+211 KQKDIDKEIEKKH
-224 DEKMIAMETKFENF
+224 DEKMIAMETKFEDF
-238 NPKQR
+238 NPKQQ
-243 KLTKEERIERNRKR
+243 KLTKEERIERNKKR
-257 AIKLVHHE
+257 AIKLIHHK

-271 KHTTKEEREKAAA
+271 KHTTKEEREKIAA
-284 EARKAAYL
+284 EARKAGYL

-304 IEADPTYQARQKKR
+304 IAADPKAYQARQEKR
-318 AKSEQERLN
+318 AKSEQERFS

-334 ARMDKLQRVELTQ
+334 ARMEKLQRVELTQ

-428 AIVCLPDKLKDIVKY
+428 AIVCLPDKLKY

>member
-1 MDIQFVSF
+1 
-9 EQYCNL
+9 
-15 KKYKKFCDKTIY
+15 
-27 KTFNELQ
+27 
-34 KYKDTEGNII
+34 
-44 DELSL
+44 
-49 FNKYISEC
+49 
-57 TKDNKELIINKN
+57 
-69 SMKTEDIKSKEKK
+69 MKTKDIKSTEKK
-82 ERVLGW
+82 
-88 KENLKL
+88 
-94 AFQQN
+94 
-99 KDIDPKNLS
+99 IS
-108 EKEKKYWQELQTSDV
+108 S
-123 KKKPKVTLLDK
+123 LDK
-134 AKSLKEKIIAN
+134 VKALKEKIIAN
-145 ANIFAD
+145 ANALAD
-151 KILNKAIAKEEQQK
+151 RILSKAIAKEEQEK

-195 KLTQIHAS
+195 KLSQIHSS

-211 KQKAIDKEIEKKH
+211 KQKAIDKAIEEKH
-224 DEKMIAMETKFENF
+224 DKKMIAKETKFEDF
-238 NPKQR
+238 NPKRQ
-243 KLTKEERIERNRKR
+243 KLTKEERIERNKKC
-257 AIKLVHHE
+257 AIKLIHHK
-265 EIKDKI
+265 EIKDKT
-271 KHTTKEEREKAAA
+271 KHITKEERERIVA
-284 EARKAAYL
+284 EARKAGYL
-292 AYKAEMQRQASE
+292 AYKAEMQKQASE
-304 IEADPTYQARQKKR
+304 IAADPKAYQARQEKR
-318 AKSEQERLN
+318 KKSEQERLN

-334 ARMDKLQRVELTQ
+334 ARMDKLQQVELTQ

-357 FKLAQERRNKKK
+357 FKLAQERRNEKK
-369 LERRQMYLSKGGI
+369 LQRRQMYLSKDGI

-391 EIRPI
+391 EVRPI
-396 VEQPKKQD
+396 IEQPKKQD

-476 SKYREIDGVTI
+476 SKYREIDGITI

>member
-1 MDIQFVSF
+1 
-9 EQYCNL
+9 
-15 KKYKKFCDKTIY
+15 
-27 KTFNELQ
+27 
-34 KYKDTEGNII
+34 
-44 DELSL
+44 
-49 FNKYISEC
+49 
-57 TKDNKELIINKN
+57 
-69 SMKTEDIKSKEKK
+69 MKTKDIKSTEKK
-82 ERVLGW
+82 
-88 KENLKL
+88 
-94 AFQQN
+94 
-99 KDIDPKNLS
+99 IS
-108 EKEKKYWQELQTSDV
+108 S
-123 KKKPKVTLLDK
+123 LDK
-134 AKSLKEKIIAN
+134 VKALKEKIITNAN
-145 ANIFAD
+145 ALAD
-151 KILNKAIAKEEQQK
+151 RILSKAIAKEEQEK

-195 KLTQIHAS
+195 KLSQIHSS

-211 KQKAIDKEIEKKH
+211 KQKAIDKAIEEKH
-224 DEKMIAMETKFENF
+224 DEKMIAKETKFEDF
-238 NPKQR
+238 NPKRQ
-243 KLTKEERIERNRKR
+243 KLTKEERIERNKKR
-257 AIKLVHHE
+257 AIKLIHHK
-265 EIKDKI
+265 EIKDKT
-271 KHTTKEEREKAAA
+271 KHITKEEKEKIAA
-284 EARKAAYL
+284 EARKADYL
-292 AYKAEMQRQASE
+292 AYKAEMQKQASE
-304 IEADPTYQARQKKR
+304 IAADPKAYQARQEKR
-318 AKSEQERLN
+318 KKSEQERLN

-391 EIRPI
+391 EVRPI
-396 VEQPKKQD
+396 IEQPKKQD

-453 DKVVGY
+453 NKVVGY

>member
-1 MDIQFVSF
+1 
-9 EQYCNL
+9 
-15 KKYKKFCDKTIY
+15 
-27 KTFNELQ
+27 
-34 KYKDTEGNII
+34 
-44 DELSL
+44 
-49 FNKYISEC
+49 
-57 TKDNKELIINKN
+57 
-69 SMKTEDIKSKEKK
+69 MKTKDIKSTEKK
-82 ERVLGW
+82 
-88 KENLKL
+88 
-94 AFQQN
+94 
-99 KDIDPKNLS
+99 IS
-108 EKEKKYWQELQTSDV
+108 S
-123 KKKPKVTLLDK
+123 LDK
-134 AKSLKEKIIAN
+134 VRALKEKIIAN
-145 ANIFAD
+145 ANALAD
-151 KILNKAIAKEEQQK
+151 RILSKAIAKEEQEK

-195 KLTQIHAS
+195 KLSQIHSS

-211 KQKAIDKEIEKKH
+211 KQKAIDKAIEEKH
-224 DEKMIAMETKFENF
+224 DEKMIAKETKFEDF
-238 NPKQR
+238 NPKRQ
-243 KLTKEERIERNRKR
+243 KLTKEERIERNKKR
-257 AIKLVHHE
+257 AIKLIHHK

-271 KHTTKEEREKAAA
+271 KHITKEEKEKIAA
-284 EARKAAYL
+284 EARKAGYL
-292 AYKAEMQRQASE
+292 AYKAEMQKQASE
-304 IEADPTYQARQKKR
+304 IAADPKAYQVRQEKR
-318 AKSEQERLN
+318 KKSEQERLN

-357 FKLAQERRNKKK
+357 FKLAQERRNEKK
-369 LERRQMYLSKGGI
+369 LQRRQMYLSKGGI

-391 EIRPI
+391 EVRPI
-396 VEQPKKQD
+396 IEQPKKQD

>member
-1 MDIQFVSF
+1 
-9 EQYCNL
+9 
-15 KKYKKFCDKTIY
+15 
-27 KTFNELQ
+27 
-34 KYKDTEGNII
+34 
-44 DELSL
+44 
-49 FNKYISEC
+49 
-57 TKDNKELIINKN
+57 
-69 SMKTEDIKSKEKK
+69 MKTKDIKSTEKK
-82 ERVLGW
+82 
-88 KENLKL
+88 
-94 AFQQN
+94 
-99 KDIDPKNLS
+99 IS
-108 EKEKKYWQELQTSDV
+108 S
-123 KKKPKVTLLDK
+123 LDK
-134 AKSLKEKIIAN
+134 VKALKEKIIAN
-145 ANIFAD
+145 ANALAD
-151 KILNKAIAKEEQQK
+151 RILSKAIAKEEQEK

-195 KLTQIHAS
+195 KLSQIHSS

-211 KQKAIDKEIEKKH
+211 KQKAIDKAIEEKH
-224 DEKMIAMETKFENF
+224 DKKIIAKETKFEDF
-238 NPKQR
+238 NPKRQ
-243 KLTKEERIERNRKR
+243 KLTKEERIERNKKR
-257 AIKLVHHE
+257 AIKLIHHK
-265 EIKDKI
+265 EIKDKT
-271 KHTTKEEREKAAA
+271 KHITKEERERIVA
-284 EARKAAYL
+284 EARKAGYL
-292 AYKAEMQRQASE
+292 AYKAEMQKQASE
-304 IEADPTYQARQKKR
+304 IAADPKAYQARQEKR
-318 AKSEQERLN
+318 KKSEQERLN

-334 ARMDKLQRVELTQ
+334 ARMDKLQQVELTQ

-357 FKLAQERRNKKK
+357 FKLAQECRNEKK
-369 LERRQMYLSKGGI
+369 LQRRQMYLSKGGI

-391 EIRPI
+391 EVRPI

>member
-1 MDIQFVSF
+1 
-9 EQYCNL
+9 
-15 KKYKKFCDKTIY
+15 
-27 KTFNELQ
+27 
-34 KYKDTEGNII
+34 
-44 DELSL
+44 
-49 FNKYISEC
+49 
-57 TKDNKELIINKN
+57 
-69 SMKTEDIKSKEKK
+69 
-82 ERVLGW
+82 
-88 KENLKL
+88 
-94 AFQQN
+94 
-99 KDIDPKNLS
+99 
-108 EKEKKYWQELQTSDV
+108 
-123 KKKPKVTLLDK
+123 
-134 AKSLKEKIIAN
+134 
-145 ANIFAD
+145 
-151 KILNKAIAKEEQQK
+151 
-165 AWETRKEELKA
+165 
-176 EAAKKR
+176 
-182 KEAALKKREEKAK
+182 
-195 KLTQIHAS
+195 
-203 IPTKDTSK
+203 
-211 KQKAIDKEIEKKH
+211 
-224 DEKMIAMETKFENF
+224 
-238 NPKQR
+238 
-243 KLTKEERIERNRKR
+243 
-257 AIKLVHHE
+257 
-265 EIKDKI
+265 
-271 KHTTKEEREKAAA
+271 
-284 EARKAAYL
+284 
-292 AYKAEMQRQASE
+292 MQRQASE
-304 IEADPTYQARQKKR
+304 IAADPKAYQARQEKR
-318 AKSEQERLN
+318 AKSEQERLS

-334 ARMDKLQRVELTQ
+334 ARMEKLQRVELTQ

-476 SKYREIDGVTI
+476 SKYREINGVTI

>member
-1 MDIQFVSF
+1 
-9 EQYCNL
+9 
-15 KKYKKFCDKTIY
+15 
-27 KTFNELQ
+27 
-34 KYKDTEGNII
+34 
-44 DELSL
+44 
-49 FNKYISEC
+49 
-57 TKDNKELIINKN
+57 
-69 SMKTEDIKSKEKK
+69 MKTKDIKSTEKK
-82 ERVLGW
+82 
-88 KENLKL
+88 
-94 AFQQN
+94 
-99 KDIDPKNLS
+99 IS
-108 EKEKKYWQELQTSDV
+108 S
-123 KKKPKVTLLDK
+123 LDK
-134 AKSLKEKIIAN
+134 VKALKEKIIAN
-145 ANIFAD
+145 ANALAD
-151 KILNKAIAKEEQQK
+151 RILSKAIAKEEQEK
-165 AWETRKEELKA
+165 AWETRKKELKA

-195 KLTQIHAS
+195 KLSQIHSS

-211 KQKAIDKEIEKKH
+211 KQKAIDKAIEEKH
-224 DEKMIAMETKFENF
+224 DKKIIAKETKFEDF
-238 NPKQR
+238 NPKRQ
-243 KLTKEERIERNRKR
+243 KLTKEERIERNKKR
-257 AIKLVHHE
+257 AIKLIHHK
-265 EIKDKI
+265 EIKDKT
-271 KHTTKEEREKAAA
+271 KHITKEEKERIAA
-284 EARKAAYL
+284 EARKAGYL
-292 AYKAEMQRQASE
+292 AYKAEMQKQASE
-304 IEADPTYQARQKKR
+304 IAADPKAYQARQEKR
-318 AKSEQERLN
+318 KKSEQERLN

-357 FKLAQERRNKKK
+357 FKLAQERRNEKK
-369 LERRQMYLSKGGI
+369 LQRRQMYLSKGGI

-391 EIRPI
+391 EVRPI
-396 VEQPKKQD
+396 IEQPKKQD

>member
-1 MDIQFVSF
+1 
-9 EQYCNL
+9 
-15 KKYKKFCDKTIY
+15 
-27 KTFNELQ
+27 
-34 KYKDTEGNII
+34 
-44 DELSL
+44 
-49 FNKYISEC
+49 
-57 TKDNKELIINKN
+57 
-69 SMKTEDIKSKEKK
+69 MKTKDIKSTEKK
-82 ERVLGW
+82 
-88 KENLKL
+88 
-94 AFQQN
+94 
-99 KDIDPKNLS
+99 IS
-108 EKEKKYWQELQTSDV
+108 S
-123 KKKPKVTLLDK
+123 LDK
-134 AKSLKEKIIAN
+134 VKALKEKIIAN
-145 ANIFAD
+145 ANALAD
-151 KILNKAIAKEEQQK
+151 RILSKAIAKEEQEK

-195 KLTQIHAS
+195 KLSQIHSS

-211 KQKAIDKEIEKKH
+211 KQKAIDKAIEEKH
-224 DEKMIAMETKFENF
+224 DEKMIAKETKFEDF
-238 NPKQR
+238 NPKRQ
-243 KLTKEERIERNRKR
+243 KLTKEERIERNKKR
-257 AIKLVHHE
+257 TIKLIHHK
-265 EIKDKI
+265 EIKDKT
-271 KHTTKEEREKAAA
+271 KHITKEEREKIVA
-284 EARKAAYL
+284 EARKAGYL
-292 AYKAEMQRQASE
+292 AYKAEMQKQASE
-304 IEADPTYQARQKKR
+304 IAADPKAYQARQEKR
-318 AKSEQERLN
+318 KKSEQERLN

-334 ARMDKLQRVELTQ
+334 ARMDKLQQVELTQ

-357 FKLAQERRNKKK
+357 FKLAQERRNEKK
-369 LERRQMYLSKGGI
+369 LQRRQMYLSKDGI

-391 EIRPI
+391 EVRPI
-396 VEQPKKQD
+396 IEQPKKQD

-487 TRLQKQDKTA
+487 TRLQKQNKTA

>member
-1 MDIQFVSF
+1 
-9 EQYCNL
+9 
-15 KKYKKFCDKTIY
+15 
-27 KTFNELQ
+27 
-34 KYKDTEGNII
+34 
-44 DELSL
+44 
-49 FNKYISEC
+49 
-57 TKDNKELIINKN
+57 
-69 SMKTEDIKSKEKK
+69 MKTKDIKSTEKK
-82 ERVLGW
+82 
-88 KENLKL
+88 
-94 AFQQN
+94 
-99 KDIDPKNLS
+99 IS
-108 EKEKKYWQELQTSDV
+108 S
-123 KKKPKVTLLDK
+123 LDK
-134 AKSLKEKIIAN
+134 VKALKEKIIAN
-145 ANIFAD
+145 ANTLAD
-151 KILNKAIAKEEQQK
+151 RILSKAIAKEEQEK
-165 AWETRKEELKA
+165 AWETRKKELKA

-195 KLTQIHAS
+195 KFSQIHSS

-211 KQKAIDKEIEKKH
+211 KQKAIDKAIEEKH
-224 DEKMIAMETKFENF
+224 DEKMITKETKFEDF
-238 NPKQR
+238 NPKRQ
-243 KLTKEERIERNRKR
+243 KLTKEERIERNKKR
-257 AIKLVHHE
+257 AIKLIHHK
-265 EIKDKI
+265 EIKDKT
-271 KHTTKEEREKAAA
+271 KHITKEERERIAA
-284 EARKAAYL
+284 EARKAGYL
-292 AYKAEMQRQASE
+292 AYKAEMQKQASE
-304 IEADPTYQARQKKR
+304 IAADPKAYQARQEKR
-318 AKSEQERLN
+318 EKSEQERLN

-357 FKLAQERRNKKK
+357 FKLAQERRNEKK
-369 LERRQMYLSKGGI
+369 LQRRQMYLSKGGI

-391 EIRPI
+391 EVRPI
-396 VEQPKKQD
+396 IEQPKKQD

-487 TRLQKQDKTA
+487 TRLQKQNKTA